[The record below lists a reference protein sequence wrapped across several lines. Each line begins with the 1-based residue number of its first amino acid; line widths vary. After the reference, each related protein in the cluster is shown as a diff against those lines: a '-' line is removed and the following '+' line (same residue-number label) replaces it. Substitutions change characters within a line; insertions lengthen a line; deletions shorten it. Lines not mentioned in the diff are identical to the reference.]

1 MRALVKDAPGQ
12 GPVSVVELDD
22 RAPGPGEARIALLR
36 AGICH
41 TDIAMVDGLLG
52 EAQGY
57 RPHFPVVLGHE
68 FLGRVVA
75 LGAGASGVEVG
86 DRVVG
91 SGHLTCRRCRWCT
104 AGRSQLCI
112 DRRTIGIDADGV
124 YAERFSL
131 PASSLV
137 PVPEDV
143 SDELAALAEPFAVS
157 ARAVDVAAIRPGE
170 RVAVIGPGSVG
181 QLTVAALAGHEV
193 TVIGRPADEIQLERC
208 RTFGAT
214 RTVSDPGE
222 IGELSDAFDVVLET
236 AGSGAAVG
244 TGITMLA
251 PGGRIVC
258 VGVPPDETVFRSAD
272 LVLRERSIIGTRS
285 YDLSTWRTIPDRLR
299 AAPQLAEIVSHVLPL
314 EKFAEGRD
322 LITSRTAS
330 KVVLVP

>member
-1 MRALVKDAPGQ
+1 MRALVKDAPGP
-12 GPVSVVELDD
+12 GSVSVVEHDD
-22 RAPGPGEARIALLR
+22 RPAGPGQARIALLR

-52 EAQGY
+52 ETQGY
-57 RPHFPVVLGHE
+57 RPRFPVVLGHE

-75 LGAGASGVEVG
+75 LGPGADGVEVG

-91 SGHLTCRRCRWCT
+91 SGHLTCRTCRWCT
-104 AGRSQLCI
+104 TGRSQLCV

-137 PVPEDV
+137 PVPADV
-143 SDELAALAEPFAVS
+143 SDDLAALAEPFAVS
-157 ARAVDVAAIRPGE
+157 ARAVDVAAIRPDE

-181 QLTVAALAGHEV
+181 QLTVAALAGHAV
-193 TVIGRPADEIQLERC
+193 TVVGTPEDESQLERC
-208 RTFGAT
+208 CTFGAT
-214 RTVSDPGE
+214 RTCSDPAE
-222 IGELSDAFDVVLET
+222 VAELADSFDVVLET

-244 TGITMLA
+244 AGITMLA

-258 VGVPPDETVFRSAD
+258 VGVPSDETVFRSAD

-299 AAPQLAEIVSHVLPL
+299 AAPQISEIISHVLPL
-314 EKFAEGRD
+314 EKFADGRE
-322 LITSRTAS
+322 LVATRAAS